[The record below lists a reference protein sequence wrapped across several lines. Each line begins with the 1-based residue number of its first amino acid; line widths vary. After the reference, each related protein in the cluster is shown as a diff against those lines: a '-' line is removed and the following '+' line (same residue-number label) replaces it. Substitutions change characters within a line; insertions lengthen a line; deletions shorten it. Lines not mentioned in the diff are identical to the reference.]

1 MQIKPLGNR
10 VLVKPVKEEQIK
22 GGIVLPDT
30 AEKERKEK
38 GEVISVGAGEDLQKL
53 GLKPG
58 DKVLFGKYSG
68 EEIKIDDQDYRFLNH
83 EDVLAVIE

>member
-1 MQIKPLGNR
+1 M
-10 VLVKPVKEEQIK
+10 VKPEKVEEIK

-38 GEVISVGAGEDLQKL
+38 GEVVSVGAGEDIQKL
-53 GLKPG
+53 GLKAG

-68 EEIKIDDQDYRFLNH
+68 EEIKIDDQDYRFLGH
-83 EDVLAVIE
+83 EDVLAIIE